1 MRVLAALTLVSTIAT
16 ATRAFA
22 PPSRSINNA
31 RPTATALNIFGT
43 GSGNANAS
51 IKKKLDNM
59 KKKQKFSVLIISSA
73 AKDSVKAKQLL
84 DQKGVK
90 YTAVELDKEGDNDE
104 AIRAEFGLGSK
115 PSVSA
120 TWIRGKLIGGYSEL
134 NTLNTKGELDGMLT
148 NVPKTTH
155 ISPI

>member
-16 ATRAFA
+16 ATRAFT
-22 PPSRSINNA
+22 PNRSINNA

-43 GSGNANAS
+43 GSGNANTS

-90 YTAVELDKEGDNDE
+90 YT
-104 AIRAEFGLGSK
+104 
-115 PSVSA
+115 
-120 TWIRGKLIGGYSEL
+120 GKAEL
-134 NTLNTKGELDGMLT
+134 NIEYKYY
-148 NVPKTTH
+148 V
-155 ISPI
+155 